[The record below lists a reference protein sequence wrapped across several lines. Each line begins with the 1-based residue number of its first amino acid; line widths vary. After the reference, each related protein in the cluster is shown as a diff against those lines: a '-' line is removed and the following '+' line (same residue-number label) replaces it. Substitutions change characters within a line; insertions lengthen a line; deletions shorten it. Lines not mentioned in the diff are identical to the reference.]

1 MLGTRSTLRL
11 LIHAI
16 MLNCKVHSV
25 CVCIYYCHCLQTIML
40 SCSVRSV
47 CVCINYCLC
56 LQTKCWIVQFIY
68 LVYLYLFRLSLKEF
82 VEVMLQYGI
91 VNAVNL
97 DGGGS
102 ATYTVNGTLVN
113 YPSDQWYVT
122 FTIHIYFKGRGQS
135 KLQNLCPIPIIYM
148 VLYIVTMKICLFME
162 ILWRINV
169 YSCLNQYESKA
180 SNVLTTLSTSGKFN
194 TFQIT
199 VNILYFACTIFSGIW
214 FL

>member
-1 MLGTRSTLRL
+1 
-11 LIHAI
+11 
-16 MLNCKVHSV
+16 
-25 CVCIYYCHCLQTIML
+25 
-40 SCSVRSV
+40 
-47 CVCINYCLC
+47 
-56 LQTKCWIVQFIY
+56 
-68 LVYLYLFRLSLKEF
+68 
-82 VEVMLQYGI
+82 MLQYGI

-135 KLQNLCPIPIIYM
+135 KLQNLCPIPIIHM
-148 VLYIVTMKICLFME
+148 ILYISTMKICLFME

-199 VNILYFACTIFSGIW
+199 VNILYFACTMFGGKW
-214 FL
+214 FLNKLAWIWITIFVKVPILLHICKAFRDVINLAEWLCLRPFKVNI